1 MPPSTMPELDARR
14 RTVIFCF
21 LMLSM
26 FMATLDTHVV
36 STALP
41 TIIGEFGAIERFG
54 WIGSAYLL
62 TQSTIMPVYGK
73 LGDLFG
79 RKYVMMSAVALF
91 TLGSLACGMAWSMD
105 SLIAARML
113 QGLGAGG
120 IMVSIFS
127 INADM
132 FAPRQRARY
141 QSFSSLVLMASGS
154 VGPALGGAMSEHF
167 GWRSIFLI
175 NLPVGIAALTGLALL
190 LPHWRPDRK
199 PKIDYPGAAT
209 LAVAIA
215 GVVLWADA
223 RSLFG
228 GMFTPV
234 ALLLPAAS
242 ALALWL
248 WLRIERRAPEP
259 IIPLPLFGQ
268 RNFALLLIVSVCT
281 GGTAI
286 GLVNYHALF
295 LQMTT
300 GLSPSAAGLFFIAVT
315 GGIALGSLSAGRLIE
330 KTGVYKPWLVCGLA
344 LSACC
349 LAGLALLPLH
359 APFWLMAGLLLGQ
372 GVAIG
377 LGQQAPVIGV
387 QIAAPARD
395 TGAATGSVTLA
406 RMGGASL
413 AISIYGALLAAQL
426 GAHALPGLGAAAE
439 LPREQ
444 IAALPPALRD
454 AAAGA
459 FNDAF
464 TWVYTAA
471 VVLVLIGLAAALALK
486 PVELAPARKPGGA
499 QPDAVLA
506 QR

>member
-1 MPPSTMPELDARR
+1 MPPTTMPELDARR

-223 RSLFG
+223 RSLLG

-268 RNFALLLIVSVCT
+268 RNFALLLIISVCT

-330 KTGVYKPWLVCGLA
+330 KTGVYKPRLVCGLS

-359 APFWLMAGLLLGQ
+359 APFWPMAGLLLGQ

-413 AISIYGALLAAQL
+413 AISVYGALLAAQL
-426 GAHALPGLGAAAE
+426 GAHALPGLGAVAE

-444 IAALPPALRD
+444 IAALSPALRD

-486 PVELAPARKPGGA
+486 PVVLAPARKPGGA

>member
-223 RSLFG
+223 RSLLG

-268 RNFALLLIVSVCT
+268 RNFALLLIISVCT

-330 KTGVYKPWLVCGLA
+330 KTGVYKPWLVCGLS

-413 AISIYGALLAAQL
+413 AISVYGALLAAQL
-426 GAHALPGLGAAAE
+426 GAHALPGLGAVAE

-444 IAALPPALRD
+444 IAALSPALRD

-486 PVELAPARKPGGA
+486 PVVLAPARKPGGA